1 MAKRTI
7 EQLNLLDNFLFGKM
21 MSDPKIGEEFSRI
34 LVRIILGR
42 DYEHLKVVPQKIFY
56 GADTILHGARLDV
69 YIEQDE
75 ITEVNAENTVI
86 DIEPEQKSDTE
97 SIQSIPKRV
106 RFYHS
111 KIDQGC
117 LNSGENYNQL
127 KCVYVI
133 MIMPFDPFDRNR
145 MIYTIKNS
153 CIEEPD
159 MEYEDGARTMFLYTH
174 GEKTEG
180 VSEGLKQ
187 LLTFMEKTQ
196 RENAVNED
204 LKTIQNM
211 VEEIKKNQEV
221 SIEYMKIHERE
232 EMLQR
237 IARSEGEHDL
247 TNIVIRMSE
256 GATKEQLIDE
266 GVDKETIALAMQII
280 DKISLSLRK

>member
-1 MAKRTI
+1 
-7 EQLNLLDNFLFGKM
+7 
-21 MSDPKIGEEFSRI
+21 
-34 LVRIILGR
+34 
-42 DYEHLKVVPQKIFY
+42 
-56 GADTILHGARLDV
+56 
-69 YIEQDE
+69 
-75 ITEVNAENTVI
+75 
-86 DIEPEQKSDTE
+86 
-97 SIQSIPKRV
+97 
-106 RFYHS
+106 
-111 KIDQGC
+111 
-117 LNSGENYNQL
+117 
-127 KCVYVI
+127 
-133 MIMPFDPFDRNR
+133 

-153 CIEEPD
+153 CVEEPD
-159 MEYEDGARTMFLYTH
+159 MEYEDGARTVFLYTH

-280 DKISLSLRK
+280 DKISLSLSK

>member
-1 MAKRTI
+1 MIR
-7 EQLNLLDNFLFGKM
+7 
-21 MSDPKIGEEFSRI
+21 
-34 LVRIILGR
+34 
-42 DYEHLKVVPQKIFY
+42 
-56 GADTILHGARLDV
+56 
-69 YIEQDE
+69 
-75 ITEVNAENTVI
+75 
-86 DIEPEQKSDTE
+86 KSE
-97 SIQSIPKRV
+97 
-106 RFYHS
+106 
-111 KIDQGC
+111 
-117 LNSGENYNQL
+117 
-127 KCVYVI
+127 
-133 MIMPFDPFDRNR
+133 
-145 MIYTIKNS
+145 KNS

-280 DKISLSLRK
+280 DKVSVSLNK

>member
-1 MAKRTI
+1 MIR
-7 EQLNLLDNFLFGKM
+7 
-21 MSDPKIGEEFSRI
+21 
-34 LVRIILGR
+34 
-42 DYEHLKVVPQKIFY
+42 
-56 GADTILHGARLDV
+56 
-69 YIEQDE
+69 
-75 ITEVNAENTVI
+75 
-86 DIEPEQKSDTE
+86 KSE
-97 SIQSIPKRV
+97 
-106 RFYHS
+106 
-111 KIDQGC
+111 
-117 LNSGENYNQL
+117 
-127 KCVYVI
+127 
-133 MIMPFDPFDRNR
+133 
-145 MIYTIKNS
+145 KNS

-159 MEYEDGARTMFLYTH
+159 MEYEDGACTMFLYTH

-196 RENAVNED
+196 RENAVNDD

-211 VEEIKKNQEV
+211 VEEIKKNPEV
-221 SIEYMKIHERE
+221 SNEYMKIHERE

-280 DKISLSLRK
+280 DKISLSLSK

>member
-1 MAKRTI
+1 
-7 EQLNLLDNFLFGKM
+7 
-21 MSDPKIGEEFSRI
+21 
-34 LVRIILGR
+34 
-42 DYEHLKVVPQKIFY
+42 
-56 GADTILHGARLDV
+56 
-69 YIEQDE
+69 
-75 ITEVNAENTVI
+75 
-86 DIEPEQKSDTE
+86 
-97 SIQSIPKRV
+97 
-106 RFYHS
+106 
-111 KIDQGC
+111 
-117 LNSGENYNQL
+117 
-127 KCVYVI
+127 
-133 MIMPFDPFDRNR
+133 
-145 MIYTIKNS
+145 
-153 CIEEPD
+153 

>member
-1 MAKRTI
+1 
-7 EQLNLLDNFLFGKM
+7 
-21 MSDPKIGEEFSRI
+21 
-34 LVRIILGR
+34 
-42 DYEHLKVVPQKIFY
+42 
-56 GADTILHGARLDV
+56 
-69 YIEQDE
+69 
-75 ITEVNAENTVI
+75 
-86 DIEPEQKSDTE
+86 
-97 SIQSIPKRV
+97 
-106 RFYHS
+106 
-111 KIDQGC
+111 
-117 LNSGENYNQL
+117 
-127 KCVYVI
+127 
-133 MIMPFDPFDRNR
+133 

-153 CIEEPD
+153 CVEEPD
-159 MEYEDGARTMFLYTH
+159 MEYEDGARTVFLYTH

-187 LLTFMEKTQ
+187 LLTFMEKTR

-204 LKTIQNM
+204 LKIIQNM
-211 VEEIKKNQEV
+211 VDEIKKNQEV

-280 DKISLSLRK
+280 DKVSISLNK

>member
-1 MAKRTI
+1 
-7 EQLNLLDNFLFGKM
+7 
-21 MSDPKIGEEFSRI
+21 
-34 LVRIILGR
+34 
-42 DYEHLKVVPQKIFY
+42 
-56 GADTILHGARLDV
+56 
-69 YIEQDE
+69 
-75 ITEVNAENTVI
+75 
-86 DIEPEQKSDTE
+86 
-97 SIQSIPKRV
+97 
-106 RFYHS
+106 
-111 KIDQGC
+111 
-117 LNSGENYNQL
+117 
-127 KCVYVI
+127 
-133 MIMPFDPFDRNR
+133 

-153 CIEEPD
+153 CVEEPD
-159 MEYEDGARTMFLYTH
+159 MEYEDGARTVFLYTH

-187 LLTFMEKTQ
+187 LLTFMEKTR

-204 LKTIQNM
+204 LKIIQNM
-211 VEEIKKNQEV
+211 VDEIKKNQEV

>member
-1 MAKRTI
+1 
-7 EQLNLLDNFLFGKM
+7 
-21 MSDPKIGEEFSRI
+21 
-34 LVRIILGR
+34 
-42 DYEHLKVVPQKIFY
+42 
-56 GADTILHGARLDV
+56 
-69 YIEQDE
+69 
-75 ITEVNAENTVI
+75 
-86 DIEPEQKSDTE
+86 
-97 SIQSIPKRV
+97 
-106 RFYHS
+106 
-111 KIDQGC
+111 
-117 LNSGENYNQL
+117 
-127 KCVYVI
+127 
-133 MIMPFDPFDRNR
+133 

-153 CIEEPD
+153 CVEEPD

-280 DKISLSLRK
+280 DKISLSLSK